1 MGQCPACHEW
11 NTFVEEPAAASKAS
25 GKGTGKPTAGVV
37 QWESLGLAG
46 RSGSASGKQKDGGGD
61 GTPPG
66 WQGRPHGRGKAL
78 PLKDITVSDT
88 ERLST
93 GIAELDRV
101 LGGGLVQGSLIL
113 VGGDPGI
120 GKSTLLLQVC
130 RNLTAGMEAQAASG
144 EPSPHFAAGQQGTE
158 GGNSIHQEPVRVLYV
173 SGEESQQQIKLRA
186 NRMGAFG
193 DSLLLL
199 CETNLTDVQEAIVR
213 LAPQVV
219 IIDSIQTMYNET
231 VTSAPGSVSQVR
243 ETTGV
248 LLQLAKGLGVT
259 IFIVGHVTKEG
270 AVAGPRVLEH
280 MVDTVLYFEGDR
292 HASYR
297 ILHGVKN
304 RFGSTDEIGVF
315 EMKEDGLREVPNPSE
330 FMLEGRPE
338 GASGSVVA
346 CSMEGTRP
354 ILIEVQALTA
364 RSNLAYPRRTT
375 DGADNNRVN
384 LLLAVL
390 ERRLGLRLSDMDVY
404 VNIAGGVRLREPAVD
419 LGIVIAVISSFK
431 DIVIDEK
438 TLVFG
443 EVGLSGEIRSV
454 SQAPL
459 RVKEAQKLGFTT
471 VILPQACVKSV
482 GKAKGVSLVGV
493 RNVRDLI
500 GALQPKALQQRR
512 GDEYVIND

>member
-11 NTFVEEPAAASKAS
+11 NTFVEEPAAASKVS
-25 GKGTGKPTAGVV
+25 GKGTGKPTPGVV

-78 PLKDITVSDT
+78 PLKDITVSDA

-130 RNLTAGMEAQAASG
+130 RNLTAAPVSG
-144 EPSPHFAAGQQGTE
+144 RQELRDS
-158 GGNSIHQEPVRVLYV
+158 NSKRQEPVRVLYV

-199 CETNLTDVQEAIVR
+199 CETNLADVQEAIVR